1 MKRLTAPPAMT
12 TLIEQLEKLP
22 GIGKR
27 SAERIAFHLIK
38 QPPDEAQQ
46 LADAIKAFST
56 DLKVCSVTGHVSESD
71 PCAIVTDP
79 DRDHGLVLVVE
90 QPRDVIALEQS
101 GQWRGSYHVLMGRL
115 APLEAVSPEEL
126 NIDSLLNRID
136 RGQDP
141 DQPDWPAIRE
151 VVLGLSPSFEGDGT
165 TLYLAD
171 ALEQRGIKLTRLAR
185 GLPTGVNLDTV
196 SKAVLADAVHG
207 RRAV

>member
-1 MKRLTAPPAMT
+1 MT
-12 TLIEQLEKLP
+12 RLIEQLEKLP

-38 QPPDEAQQ
+38 QPPENAQA
-46 LADAIKAFST
+46 LAGAITAFST

-71 PCAIVTDP
+71 PCAIVSDP
-79 DRDHGLVLVVE
+79 DRDHSLVLVVE

-115 APLEAVSPEEL
+115 APLESVSPEEL
-126 NIDSLLNRID
+126 NIDTLLTRID
-136 RGQDP
+136 RGRDAE
-141 DQPDWPAIRE
+141 QPDWPPIAE

-171 ALEQRGIKLTRLAR
+171 ALEQRHVKLSRLAR
-185 GLPTGVNLDTV
+185 GLPTGANLDTV

-207 RRAV
+207 RRAI